1 MSISFRMNIFVALI
15 IPRSVRTFCA
25 FNFVPRIIY
34 ATTCICVYVYIYIYI
49 YFFFA
54 PLHLPCPTR
63 LLSRIKFTSFDL
75 FREFI
80 ERTLNGIIDR
90 VHVR

>member
-34 ATTCICVYVYIYIYI
+34 ATVYVYICI
-49 YFFFA
+49 
-54 PLHLPCPTR
+54 
-63 LLSRIKFTSFDL
+63 
-75 FREFI
+75 
-80 ERTLNGIIDR
+80 
-90 VHVR
+90 

>member
-34 ATTCICVYVYIYIYI
+34 ATVYIYVYNI
-49 YFFFA
+49 YFFLPHYIYLA
-54 PLHLPCPTR
+54 PQYHKASFSNQIYEFR
-63 LLSRIKFTSFDL
+63 LIP
-75 FREFI
+75 
-80 ERTLNGIIDR
+80 
-90 VHVR
+90 

>member
-34 ATTCICVYVYIYIYI
+34 ATTCIYVYVCIYI
-49 YFFFA
+49 YFFLPHYIYLA
-54 PLHLPCPTR
+54 PQGFFFESNLRVSTYSVN
-63 LLSRIKFTSFDL
+63 LLN
-75 FREFI
+75 
-80 ERTLNGIIDR
+80 ER
-90 VHVR
+90 